1 MPGKNSGT
9 LWFVSAWKWTFL
21 ARSFRGRNWKH
32 PLFVLLFFFVF
43 SIVLDFSPI
52 LDDRSS
58 IRESL
63 TNGRPIFF
71 TVSLSFSD
79 PSIKNESISSCP
91 GSQKSTYYS
100 LPIPKWIN
108 IRIISRHNSRLDSR
122 KIAPVTMATNWHQ
135 WKGKSSLNQ
144 QLIGLDWI

>member
-43 SIVLDFSPI
+43 SIVLDFSPT

-58 IRESL
+58 IRVSL
-63 TNGRPIFF
+63 THGRPIFF

-91 GSQKSTYYS
+91 GSQKSTYS

-108 IRIISRHNSRLDSR
+108 IRIISRHNSR
-122 KIAPVTMATNWHQ
+122 KTVPVITITTKWHQ